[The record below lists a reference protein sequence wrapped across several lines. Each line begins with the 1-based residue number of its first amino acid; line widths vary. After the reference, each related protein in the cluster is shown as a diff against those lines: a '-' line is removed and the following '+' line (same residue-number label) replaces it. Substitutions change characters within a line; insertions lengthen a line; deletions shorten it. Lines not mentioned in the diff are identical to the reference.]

1 MKAQRLEWMDG
12 GLDDSHG
19 WKFTSELSGSRVV
32 LPVRC
37 RFRLEKPPG
46 GEGRLVVAT
55 GHGGFTLRR
64 LRGADRLNLQACK
77 RDQQGSRDAAAGST
91 FVKRVHP
98 VP

>member
-1 MKAQRLEWMDG
+1 MKLNALNGWMVVSMTGTDG
-12 GLDDSHG
+12 N
-19 WKFTSELSGSRVV
+19 
-32 LPVRC
+32 LPVSLVDLGSFC
-37 RFRLEKPPG
+37 RS
-46 GEGRLVVAT
+46 VA
-55 GHGGFTLRR
+55 GFGWRSHQVGKGDLWSPLGMEGFTLRR